1 MELSSGEL
9 AFPLTRVDP
18 LYEELPLA
26 ILNTES
32 PSLWLEKI
40 IRKLAQA
47 AKTHEMHSRPIHVP
61 LPVGILYDP
70 DGPASAQKAAR
81 AEDFCPQE
89 FILEFQDASLASMD
103 IAVLDGMEDYRRLG
117 FRIGLDART
126 STAAPFGAR
135 LRSAVE
141 RLRISADEL
150 LFDETVQ
157 MRADIVSSMGGDVIL
172 DRAQWQ
178 KADLLKSYGA
188 THALKLTTDA

>member
-9 AFPLTRVDP
+9 AFPITRVDP

-26 ILNTES
+26 ILDTES
-32 PSLWLEKI
+32 PSVWLEKV

-47 AKTHEMHSRPIHVP
+47 AKIHEMHSRPVHVP
-61 LPVGILYDP
+61 LPVGILYD
-70 DGPASAQKAAR
+70 DNGPASAQKAAS

-103 IAVLDGMEDYRRLG
+103 VAGLDRMEEYRRLG
-117 FRIGLDART
+117 FRIGLDARM
-126 STAAPFGAR
+126 SSAAPFGAR
-135 LRSAVE
+135 LRTAVE

-157 MRADIVSSMGGDVIL
+157 MRADIVASMGGEVIL

-178 KADLLKSYGA
+178 KAELLRSYGA
-188 THALKLTTDA
+188 THALKLTADA